1 MVVSNLRSVS
11 RAALVPFCP
20 DPVSP
25 GEAHH
30 HRRQGNVRGFTMGNR
45 SYRSSRR
52 HLYLLGVLLLLP
64 VLDTVA
70 QTIQVQ
76 PLAFQQAVPQ
86 QESRGFVTSLVNG
99 EASWLGP
106 FAILVPLILA
116 GLRFRDHHKRGQQNR
131 ERLEEERFYD
141 EAAAVQNRPSW
152 MATDASTSFTV
163 RPAWM
168 SGEED
173 PSDRPKWL
181 SEASPG
187 TTARP
192 ILPPLG
198 DTPGKALPAQK
209 AVGQ

>member
-11 RAALVPFCP
+11 RAALAPFCP

-25 GEAHH
+25 GEARH

-45 SYRSSRR
+45 SHRTLRYQ
-52 HLYLLGVLLLLP
+52 LYLLGVLLFLFLP

-86 QESRGFVTSLVNG
+86 EESRGFFTSLVNG

-106 FAILVPLILA
+106 FAILVPFILA
-116 GLRFRDHHKRGQQNR
+116 GLRFWDHHKRAQENR
-131 ERLEEERFYD
+131 ERLEEERFYE
-141 EAAAVQNRPSW
+141 EAAAVQN
-152 MATDASTSFTV
+152 

-181 SEASPG
+181 AEASPG